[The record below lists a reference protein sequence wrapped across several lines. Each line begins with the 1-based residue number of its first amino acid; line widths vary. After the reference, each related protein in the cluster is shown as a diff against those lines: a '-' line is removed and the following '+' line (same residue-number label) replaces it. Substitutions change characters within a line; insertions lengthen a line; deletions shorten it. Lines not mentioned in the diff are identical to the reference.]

1 MNENGA
7 MRVLLCT
14 RGSSGHVGPLA
25 VFGRACARA
34 GHEVLVTAHR
44 GQAANVERAGLPCAP
59 LDDPP
64 PESWMPRM
72 GEVATIPVADAH
84 ALMIREFFGGV
95 DVQATLGGLR
105 ALVESWRPE
114 VIVRESWEFAS
125 TLVADLHGVPLARV
139 GLGTAAVE
147 EETIG
152 LVAGSLDAAR
162 ASLGLPPDPEGER
175 LRAAP
180 YLTAVP
186 ELLEEPGAVV
196 AAHRFREPA
205 GPSGG
210 DGLGDWWADGD
221 APLVYLT
228 FGSVTAAPHLPYYP
242 GLYRSAVEALA
253 GLPARVLLTVGEDR
267 DLGELGPLPANLHAE
282 RWVPQ
287 GAVLP
292 HAAAVVCHGGHGS
305 TLGAL
310 AAGLPVVVLPLFSLD
325 QDANGAAAQHAGAGV
340 VVGTAMETRLALE
353 VPSPEAVAGIGPAVE
368 QVLSDGELRGGAE
381 RVAAAIAALPP
392 VEEAVGLLEALA
404 A

>member
-1 MNENGA
+1 

-25 VFGRACARA
+25 PYGHACVRA

-44 GQAANVERAGLPCAP
+44 GLAANVQRTGLECVP

-64 PESWMPRM
+64 PESWMPRL
-72 GEVATIPVADAH
+72 GEAARLPVADAH

-95 DVQATLGGLR
+95 DVQATLGGMR
-105 ALVESWRPE
+105 GLVESWRPD
-114 VIVRESWEFAS
+114 VLLRESWEFAS
-125 TLVADLHGVPLARV
+125 TLVADLYELPLARV

-162 ASLGLPPDPEGER
+162 AALGLAPDPAGDR

-186 ELLEEPGAVV
+186 EMLEEPGT
-196 AAHRFREPA
+196 AAGGHRFREPA
-205 GPSGG
+205 GAAA
-210 DGLGDWWADGD
+210 DGLGDWWEDRD

-242 GLYRSAVEALA
+242 ALYRSAVEALA
-253 GLPARVLLTVGEDR
+253 DVPARILLTVGEDR
-267 DLGELGPLPANLHAE
+267 DLGELDPLPANVHAE

-287 GAVLP
+287 AAVLP

-310 AAGLPVVVLPLFSLD
+310 AAGVPVVVLPLFSID
-325 QDANGAAAQHAGAGV
+325 QDANGAAAERAGAGV
-340 VVGTAMETRLALE
+340 LVGTEIASRLALE
-353 VPSPEAVAGIGPAVE
+353 VPAADGLGPAVE
-368 QVLSDGELRGGAE
+368 RVLADDALRAGAAQ
-381 RVAAAIAALPP
+381 VAAAIAALPP
-392 VEEAVGLLEALA
+392 VDEAVGLLRALA
-404 A
+404 AWPA